1 MLIAAHEKGQSWVR
15 FLHSA
20 RLTGNLLTLGQIRHA
35 TIKTN
40 DYYPLIARAVERLE
54 RSTGEARRA
63 VYERARKAV
72 AELRSNQLALL
83 DAEIT
88 EERLAL
94 EEAIRK
100 VEAEAAR
107 KSPTETRTEPQSA
120 PSEGMPDGEIFN
132 PATTG
137 SQLHRTE
144 MIGRRLCRADKH
156 QYSCPPR
163 PMTATTPISRPSRLA
178 KLTAPIIITMIS
190 QARAGGTVSSS

>member
-20 RLTGNLLTLGQIRHA
+20 RLTGNLLTLGQIRYA

-40 DYYPLIARAVERLE
+40 DYYPLIARAVERLD
-54 RSTGEARRA
+54 RSTGKLAGRSTSGRA
-63 VYERARKAV
+63 KPSRNCAPTSS
-72 AELRSNQLALL
+72 RSW
-83 DAEIT
+83 T
-88 EERLAL
+88 
-94 EEAIRK
+94 
-100 VEAEAAR
+100 R
-107 KSPTETRTEPQSA
+107 KSPRRASPLKRRSA
-120 PSEGMPDGEIFN
+120 RWRSKRRASHQRRHGLSPSRLRRRACPMATIFN